1 MSVSATLAASE
12 TIAARRAAGEEVL
25 ALAFGEAGIP
35 VHPLLAQR
43 LAQAA
48 TEASYGPVAG
58 IRPAREAAAG
68 YWTRR
73 GLTTQEHQVL
83 LGPGSKP
90 LLFAVLRAVG
100 GDVVV
105 PSPAWVS
112 YAAQAELIGRTPLRV
127 PAPAGQGGVP
137 EAEALCETVAA
148 ARRSGHDPRIVVATL
163 PDNPTG
169 RLASETAVKDLCEAA
184 RELDLV
190 ILADEIYR
198 DLVFEDGPFPSPA
211 AWAPERTVTTT
222 ALSKNYALG
231 GWRIGAARFP
241 EVENGTWLRE
251 RVRGIASELWS
262 STPMPMQHAAAYAWS
277 DPEELTDRLTASRR
291 LHGSVARAVAGIFRE
306 AGCEVA
312 EPQGGFYVWPDF
324 GPVAETLRERW
335 DVESSEDLAAVL
347 LDEFGV
353 GVLPGSAFGDACE
366 PNQRRSGDEARLTLR
381 VAVPGIYG
389 SSDSERLAALVADD
403 PIAMPWIADALES
416 LGGKLS
422 ALTGT
427 PRT

>member
-1 MSVSATLAASE
+1 MTVSATLAASE

-35 VHPLLAQR
+35 VHPLLGQR
-43 LAQAA
+43 LARAA
-48 TEASYGPVAG
+48 GQTSYGPVAG

-73 GLTTQEHQVL
+73 GLTTGSEQVL

-90 LLFAVLRAVG
+90 LLFAVLHAVG
-100 GDVVV
+100 GEAIV

-112 YAAQAELIGRTPLRV
+112 YAAQAELMGRTPIRV
-127 PAPAGQGGVP
+127 PVPAGEGGVP
-137 EAEALCETVAA
+137 EAEALDAA
-148 ARRSGHDPRIVVATL
+148 VRGARAEGREPRIVVATL

-169 RLASETAVKDLCEAA
+169 RIASEGSVKALCEAA

-190 ILADEIYR
+190 IVADEIYR

-241 EVENGTWLRE
+241 GSPLGESLRE
-251 RVRGIASELWS
+251 TVRGTASEVWS

-277 DPEELTDRLTASRR
+277 DPVELVDRLVSSRR
-291 LHGSVARAVAGIFRE
+291 LHGAVTRGAAEVFAE
-306 AGCEVA
+306 AGCEVDP
-312 EPQGGFYVWPDF
+312 PQGGFYVWPDF
-324 GPVAETLRERW
+324 EPLRGRLEERW
-335 DVESSEDLAAVL
+335 SVRTGAELARVL

-353 GVLPGSAFGDACE
+353 GVLPGSAFGAE
-366 PNQRRSGDEARLTLR
+366 ESSLRLR
-381 VAVPGIYG
+381 VAVPGVYG
-389 SSDSERLAALVADD
+389 SSDSERLAALVSTD
-403 PIAMPWIADALES
+403 PLEMPWIADALGA
-416 LGGKLS
+416 LGSKLA
-422 ALTGT
+422 ALTAT
-427 PRT
+427 R